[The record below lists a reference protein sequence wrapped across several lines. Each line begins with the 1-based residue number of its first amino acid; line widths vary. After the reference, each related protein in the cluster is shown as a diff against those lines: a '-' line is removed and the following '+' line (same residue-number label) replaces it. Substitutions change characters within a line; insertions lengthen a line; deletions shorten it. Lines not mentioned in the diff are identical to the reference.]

1 MYLNE
6 DKTKLFSRDSNEVSA
21 AALAAKRDR
30 KKNNF
35 PFSIF
40 NARKIIFTI
49 IAAFST
55 IKTVLFALWRAPE
68 DEKVARLSGTGF
80 LGAENSVF
88 ERLGKLRR
96 HQLSTLF

>member
-1 MYLNE
+1 M
-6 DKTKLFSRDSNEVSA
+6 KS
-21 AALAAKRDR
+21 LAAERDR

-55 IKTVLFALWRAPE
+55 IKTVLFALWRAAE
-68 DEKVARLSGTGF
+68 DEEVARPLLNF
-80 LGAENSVF
+80 AVF
-88 ERLGKLRR
+88 RRLEKVRR
-96 HQLSTLF
+96 HQLKSLKHPKKQSTPFRQGPADLSADKK